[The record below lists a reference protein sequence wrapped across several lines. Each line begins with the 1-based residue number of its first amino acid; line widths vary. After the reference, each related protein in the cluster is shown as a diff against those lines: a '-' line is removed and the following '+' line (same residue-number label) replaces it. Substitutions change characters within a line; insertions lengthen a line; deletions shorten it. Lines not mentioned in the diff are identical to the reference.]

1 MVGKQFALQVER
13 NGQGLKTFLTK
24 FNNVINMKYF
34 VLFVLAVSFLASFA
48 FAAAPAASS
57 CGGNVLTKGQTVSQ
71 GDYSVKLVDVYS
83 GDMGSFQVL
92 KNGQHLTFKSV
103 YPGQSGVYSSNGES
117 VAIELCS
124 ASNAE
129 NWADVKL
136 TFSIVTAAPAPTP
149 APQPAPSPVPAPSP
163 APEPTPVPAPAPA
176 PSPAPTVPACSAPSL
191 DGAGYSSNGYV
202 VKVVSFAGSRPF
214 LQILYN
220 GNHVTFLTA
229 TLGTTHTV
237 SNNGNSLQVNV
248 CEADSTARTA
258 KGTVSVT
265 LATPAPTPAP
275 IPVPASTCGG
285 TVLTPSAY
293 VDLGNDVRL
302 LLVNV
307 YSNDYLSLQLKYRGQ
322 HAGFLYLKVGQSAEK
337 TIGTDAGDL
346 RVNVNVCSGGTSA
359 RNAEVLVSLNSVTP
373 IPAPQPAPAPSPL
386 PNVTTPTTPAP
397 GPLGGTVNADTVLPT
412 SPLVEPL
419 PPLFPEPQQLV
430 YTLNMRRGWNL
441 FSVPFGLNINS
452 ATTTCAFYPSNI
464 FAYLPAAL
472 NTTRGSYEHPS
483 SLGVGKGY
491 WFRTYNACTVTLS
504 GEPEEEFQLSLNAG
518 WNTISVPRS
527 VALSDLESDCNIVR
541 GPYEYDNAARRWN
554 KAESLEPLKGYFVKV
569 SGACTLSNE

>member
-136 TFSIVTAAPAPTP
+136 TFSIVTAAPAP
-149 APQPAPSPVPAPSP
+149 
-163 APEPTPVPAPAPA
+163 
-176 PSPAPTVPACSAPSL
+176 SPAPTVPACSAPSL

-202 VKVVSFAGSRPF
+202 VKVVSFAGSRPV

-346 RVNVNVCSGGTSA
+346 RVNVCRGGT
-359 RNAEVLVSLNSVTP
+359 
-373 IPAPQPAPAPSPL
+373 
-386 PNVTTPTTPAP
+386 
-397 GPLGGTVNADTVLPT
+397 
-412 SPLVEPL
+412 
-419 PPLFPEPQQLV
+419 
-430 YTLNMRRGWNL
+430 
-441 FSVPFGLNINS
+441 
-452 ATTTCAFYPSNI
+452 
-464 FAYLPAAL
+464 
-472 NTTRGSYEHPS
+472 
-483 SLGVGKGY
+483 
-491 WFRTYNACTVTLS
+491 
-504 GEPEEEFQLSLNAG
+504 
-518 WNTISVPRS
+518 
-527 VALSDLESDCNIVR
+527 
-541 GPYEYDNAARRWN
+541 
-554 KAESLEPLKGYFVKV
+554 
-569 SGACTLSNE
+569 